1 MSTPLQQRSIRNIG
15 SYGIIRES
23 SVDSTLAPAGSVS
36 EARNFHFDRIG
47 AASLRPGLTAIGATV
62 SAGNTCVALHNAQ
75 SSILIAAFS
84 SGVNGGVS
92 FSRIPNNNNAYIWA
106 SAVFTIASETG
117 VAPTV
122 RFVDFNNYTLAIPV
136 ASTGTYESMKY
147 GTFPFTSVIS
157 GGNPLNT
164 QHFMDVDGNRASFGE
179 VYKSR
184 IYLAGDPDTPSR
196 LFFSSVI
203 DSAGNIS
210 WTPRTDYVDIN
221 PGDGESISGLKRYS
235 LELDV
240 FKPNYIYRFRTS
252 GLDPDPLI
260 RIGTRSQESIIEGK
274 KGLYFHHETGFY
286 RYSGGYPIEISRAIN
301 DFVAA
306 ISLAQSKTISSW
318 KDSDHIYWSI
328 AGNLTIAET
337 LGSSLWRNV
346 VFRYTESSDVW
357 TIYSYAF
364 PIGRGAPF
372 VTSTSSSIAIGL
384 NNGVV
389 AEFNK
394 GLTDVGE
401 AIRYHLITPWLELE
415 GIWNTKTIHKLAAV
429 SEKGIGM
436 QVMYQV
442 DESNQWESLS
452 PELRQLVTLFN
463 SLAIKHH
470 RIRFK
475 VAGLSSQESSV
486 FMGLEILS
494 GMNEGIIYENTN

>member
-301 DFVAA
+301 DFVDS
-306 ISLAQSKTISSW
+306 IPVSQRDDIIGW
-318 KDSDHIYWSI
+318 KDNDHIYWSL
-328 AGNLTIAET
+328 GNLTIKEVKE
-337 LGSSLWRNV
+337 SVLWRNV
-346 VFRYTESSDVW
+346 VVRYTESTDLW
-357 TIYSYAF
+357 TIFSYKQD
-364 PIGRGAPF
+364 IRRGVPY
-372 VTSTSSSIAIGL
+372 VTKTSSSISVGL
-384 NNGVV
+384 DNGMVALFNEGNTDIDEPIKYRLVTKWYDWGNILERKTIQELGAV
-389 AEFNK
+389 AEK
-394 GLTDVGE
+394 SREAQLMYQTDE
-401 AIRYHLITPWLELE
+401 NLE
-415 GIWNTKTIHKLAAV
+415 WQ
-429 SEKGIGM
+429 GIG
-436 QVMYQV
+436 
-442 DESNQWESLS
+442 
-452 PELRQLVTLFN
+452 QLKKLV
-463 SLAIKHH
+463 
-470 RIRFK
+470 
-475 VAGLSSQESSV
+475 
-486 FMGLEILS
+486 
-494 GMNEGIIYENTN
+494 